1 MTIVDA
7 AEPSQSGPPVV
18 IPVAADGV
26 QRATITLDSYSYTPN
41 HLIVEAGKP
50 VELTLT
56 SVTTI
61 DPAQF
66 YHQRPGGKPIRRTG
80 CECRQDGHHEIY
92 TDSAWHIS
100 HLLRQTS
107 LAVAQPSR
115 QRDGREAGSAIG
127 VATSIETSKQELLR
141 DLLKQVSRLFYTTL
155 VVVPADVRDQVSLGY
170 LFARA
175 ADTIAD
181 TELIDRPRRLDL
193 LGQLKAQFVSDQIAW
208 AQVREIQQAV
218 GPIQQNSA
226 ERILL
231 ERLEDCFRLFQTFSP
246 DDRRRVQ
253 RLMTTLTQGMEM
265 DLAVFPGTSAE
276 DLTVLKTLDDLDR
289 YTYYVAGC
297 VGEFWTDL
305 MCAHRKALASWKV
318 REMSEVGVRFGKGL
332 QLTNIVKDIAHDLQ
346 KGRCYVPAPML
357 AEAGLTARDLLDQ
370 RNRPRF
376 QPVLS
381 KLVRMAVEHL
391 DQGWLYT
398 MAIPRFETRLRLSC
412 MWPILS
418 AGESLKLVMNSPDLL
433 NPAVK
438 VKIPRSKVYQIMA
451 LTTFTGACGYVGT
464 AYWGRLRKQII

>member
-1 MTIVDA
+1 
-7 AEPSQSGPPVV
+7 
-18 IPVAADGV
+18 
-26 QRATITLDSYSYTPN
+26 
-41 HLIVEAGKP
+41 
-50 VELTLT
+50 
-56 SVTTI
+56 
-61 DPAQF
+61 
-66 YHQRPGGKPIRRTG
+66 
-80 CECRQDGHHEIY
+80 
-92 TDSAWHIS
+92 
-100 HLLRQTS
+100 
-107 LAVAQPSR
+107 
-115 QRDGREAGSAIG
+115 
-127 VATSIETSKQELLR
+127 VATSIELSKRELLR

-155 VVVPADVRDQVSLGY
+155 VVVPADVRDQVSLAY

-193 LGQLKAQFVSDQIAW
+193 LSQLNAQFVSDQLVW
-208 AQVREIQQAV
+208 TQVREIQQAV
-218 GPIQQNSA
+218 GPIQQNAA

-231 ERLEDCFRLFQTFSP
+231 ERLEDCFKIFQTFSS

-253 RLMTTLTQGMEM
+253 RLMTTLTRGMEM
-265 DLAVFPGTSAE
+265 DLTVFPGTSAE
-276 DLTVLKTLDDLDR
+276 NLTALKTLDALDR

-305 MCAHRKALASWKV
+305 MCAHREALSSWKV

-346 KGRCYVPAPML
+346 KGRCYVPSPML
-357 AEAGLTARDLLDQ
+357 VEAGLTARDLLDQ
-370 RNRPRF
+370 QNRTRF
-376 QPVLS
+376 QPVLR

-398 MAIPRFETRLRLSC
+398 MSIPRYETRLRLSC

-418 AGESLKLVMNSPDLL
+418 AGESLKLVMHSPDLL

-451 LTTFTGACGYVGT
+451 LTASTGACGQVGT
-464 AYWGRLRKQII
+464 AYWGHLRKQII